1 MKSFIGKSK
10 NYNFFDFLP
19 LRECN
24 DIGMRDNSR
33 IMAPMTMMVMPKRI
47 PPDDTQAY
55 EREKKEE
62 KKEEKK
68 VPSQPLLVW

>member
-33 IMAPMTMMVMPKRI
+33 IMAPMTMMPKRI
-47 PPDDTQAY
+47 PSDNTQAY
-55 EREKKEE
+55 EREKMKE
-62 KKEEKK
+62 KKDRKFES
-68 VPSQPLLVW
+68 VR